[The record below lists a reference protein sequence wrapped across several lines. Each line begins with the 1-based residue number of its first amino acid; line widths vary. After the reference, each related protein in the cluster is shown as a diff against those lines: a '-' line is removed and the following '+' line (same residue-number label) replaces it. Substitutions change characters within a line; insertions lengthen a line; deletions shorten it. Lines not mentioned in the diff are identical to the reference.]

1 MYIDVVPNRGSRPAV
16 LLRESFREGKKVK
29 KRTLANLS
37 HWPESKIERLRAA
50 LKSEH
55 VITSFEITRSLRHGA
70 VAAVLGTVRRLGLD
84 RMIVARRSRS
94 RDLVVAMIVARV
106 ISPSSKLAL
115 CRGLDPDQSTS
126 SLGDVLGLGAVSE
139 QELYDA
145 MDWLAARQGAVE
157 KKLVARHL
165 DEGSMIL
172 FDVTS
177 VHFEGRHCPLAEI
190 GYAHSGP
197 KGKLQIHIGL
207 LCDQDGRPLAV
218 EVFKGSLGDPKALTA
233 QVAKV
238 RKHFG
243 LRRLIWVG
251 DRGTITSARIREDL
265 EPEEGFDWITALRS
279 VQIRTLVRKDA
290 FQPSLFDKRDLGE
303 ITSPDYPGE
312 RLIVCR
318 NPLLADERHR
328 KRQALLTSTEVELRK
343 ITAATRRK
351 ARALRGQDEIG
362 LRVGRVLG
370 RFKMA
375 KHFLLTISDDAF
387 TWERNL
393 DKIAK
398 EEALDG
404 FYIVR
409 TSVPAEEMSADA
421 IVASYKGLSRVETAF
436 KLLKTI
442 DLNIRP
448 IRHRLEK
455 RVRAHVMLC
464 MLAYYVE
471 WHMREALA
479 TLLFDDHDRQ
489 AARELRASSV
499 AKAKRSPAA
508 LRKAASKRN
517 DEGFPVNSFR
527 SILDS
532 LDTIVKNTVVA
543 KMPSL
548 DQQTLTRVTIPNH
561 LQTKALDLLSV
572 SL

>member
-1 MYIDVVPNRGSRPAV
+1 MTTAMATASRT
-16 LLRESFREGKKVK
+16 S
-29 KRTLANLS
+29 T
-37 HWPESKIERLRAA
+37 RL
-50 LKSEH
+50 
-55 VITSFEITRSLRHGA
+55 
-70 VAAVLGTVRRLGLD
+70 VAAT
-84 RMIVARRSRS
+84 
-94 RDLVVAMIVARV
+94 
-106 ISPSSKLAL
+106 
-115 CRGLDPDQSTS
+115 
-126 SLGDVLGLGAVSE
+126 
-139 QELYDA
+139 
-145 MDWLAARQGAVE
+145 
-157 KKLVARHL
+157 H
-165 DEGSMIL
+165 
-172 FDVTS
+172 
-177 VHFEGRHCPLAEI
+177 
-190 GYAHSGP
+190 
-197 KGKLQIHIGL
+197 
-207 LCDQDGRPLAV
+207 
-218 EVFKGSLGDPKALTA
+218 
-233 QVAKV
+233 
-238 RKHFG
+238 
-243 LRRLIWVG
+243 
-251 DRGTITSARIREDL
+251 
-265 EPEEGFDWITALRS
+265 
-279 VQIRTLVRKDA
+279 
-290 FQPSLFDKRDLGE
+290 
-303 ITSPDYPGE
+303 
-312 RLIVCR
+312 
-318 NPLLADERHR
+318 
-328 KRQALLTSTEVELRK
+328 
-343 ITAATRRK
+343 RK

-375 KHFLLTISDDAF
+375 KHFLLTISDDTF

-393 DKIAK
+393 EKIAQ

-489 AARELRASSV
+489 AARELRTSSV

-543 KMPSL
+543 KIPSL
-548 DQQTLTRVTIPNH
+548 DQQTFTRITIPNH
-561 LQTKALDLLSV
+561 LQTKALDLLAV